1 FSREEYKKPVLP
13 KEEMEINP
21 ETGRRQIAGVGNIY
35 FDFDKATIKPES
47 EPTLNRVVEI
57 MKNYPMLKIEIGSHA
72 DARGSDKYNMDL
84 SQRRA
89 ESTLEY
95 LVTNGIS
102 RDRLVPKGYGEEVP
116 LNDCTQPT
124 GCTNEQYAKN
134 RRSEFTEI
142 TGDTKY
148 FQDQPEAQQQEEEN

>member
-1 FSREEYKKPVLP
+1 
-13 KEEMEINP
+13 
-21 ETGRRQIAGVGNIY
+21 
-35 FDFDKATIKPES
+35 
-47 EPTLNRVVEI
+47 

-72 DARGSDKYNMDL
+72 DARGSNKYNMDL

-95 LVTNGIS
+95 LVNHGIS

-116 LNDCTQPT
+116 LNDCTRPNM
-124 GCTNEQYAKN
+124 CTEEQYAKN

-142 TGDTKY
+142 TGETPY
-148 FQDQPEAQQQEEEN
+148 LQDKPEAAQEDEE